1 MAELVELD
9 VEKQA
14 ASHGQH
20 QCSIQKNQ
28 PSLTDVGVVKED
40 KASGDNTRRQ
50 TVARFPHDQVGDGDS
65 QGAEKRWQG
74 PEG

>member
-20 QCSIQKNQ
+20 QCSIQENQ
-28 PSLTDVGVVKED
+28 PSLTDVGVVEEN
-40 KASGDNTRRQ
+40 KASSDNTGRQ
-50 TVARFPHDQVGDGDS
+50 TVSRFPHDQVSDGHG
-65 QGAEKRWQG
+65 QGAEERWQ
-74 PEG
+74 